1 MLLRKTFKA
10 QIVDLRI
17 IKLKKKKKNTYFMS
31 SSYCGASYVRS
42 KLLYGRYTHM
52 CLYIIYIYI
61 YIERERERE
70 RENVYDFINI
80 INLDQFGVYRSK
92 IRG

>member
-17 IKLKKKKKNTYFMS
+17 IKLKKKKTLILCVVLIVVHLCEIKNFFF
-31 SSYCGASYVRS
+31 
-42 KLLYGRYTHM
+42 KIYTHVF
-52 CLYIIYIYI
+52 IYIYI
-61 YIERERERE
+61 YIERERERERE

-80 INLDQFGVYRSK
+80 INLECIILK
-92 IRG
+92 

>member
-42 KLLYGRYTHM
+42 KLLYGRYTHVF
-52 CLYIIYIYI
+52 IYIYI

-80 INLDQFGVYRSK
+80 INLECIVPK
-92 IRG
+92 

>member
-1 MLLRKTFKA
+1 MLLRKTFRA

-17 IKLKKKKKNTYFMS
+17 IKLKKKKNTYFMC

-42 KLLYGRYTHM
+42 KLLYGRYTHVFI
-52 CLYIIYIYI
+52 YIYIYI

-80 INLDQFGVYRSK
+80 INLECIVLK
-92 IRG
+92 